1 MLQYAELLKIQK
13 RLGREN
19 FPLIEQTYYQNHEE
33 MVCNFDFFGS
43 MFALLFFLSCY
54 IYDWWI
60 LNNKNRTLWTTGKT
74 KKYNLLFIFDEFPP

>member
-19 FPLIEQTYYQNHEE
+19 FPLIEQTYHQNHEE

-54 IYDWWI
+54 IYD
-60 LNNKNRTLWTTGKT
+60 
-74 KKYNLLFIFDEFPP
+74 